1 MRQNYRDRALVVRHY
16 DYGEADRIVVLLTRD
31 HGVVRA
37 VAKGVRKNKSRFG
50 GRLAPFVVVD
60 VQLYVG
66 RGSLASLTSAETIR
80 SYNQLIV
87 DSYAKYTAACAVL
100 DVAEKFTIGDDA
112 SLCDAAADAIE
123 DIAHSWPVGAHSS
136 LAAATASCVRDGRQ
150 GSDGLPTLRVD
161 KFVVQAL
168 ANEGW
173 EPQLFSCAACGE
185 PGPHHAF
192 SPSAG
197 GAVCSACRPPGAL
210 SVPEGSLRMA
220 WWLMHDCDQSVRDAW
235 NTSGGSSEFWRIADS
250 CHDVVVRYVH
260 WHLGMKVRSIELME
274 G

>member
-16 DYGEADRIVVLLTRD
+16 DFSEADRIVVLLTRE

-37 VAKGVRKNKSRFG
+37 VAKGVRKNKSRFS

-66 RGSLASLTSAETIR
+66 RGSLATLTSAETVR

-100 DVAEKFTIGDDA
+100 DVAEKLTVGEEA
-112 SLCDAAADAIE
+112 TLCDDAAAAIR
-123 DIAHSWPVGAHSS
+123 DIAHSWPVDS
-136 LAAATASCVRDGRQ
+136 AAQGEDSRVRAE
-150 GSDGLPTLRVD
+150 GLPTLRVD
-161 KFVVQAL
+161 KFVLRAL
-168 ANEGW
+168 AAEGW
-173 EPQLFSCAACGE
+173 EPQLFSCAGCGQ

-192 SPSAG
+192 SASIG
-197 GAVCSACRPPGAL
+197 GAVCGACRPPGAL
-210 SVPEGSLRMA
+210 TVPEESLRLA
-220 WWLMHDCDQSVRDAW
+220 WWLAHDRDAAVRNAW
-235 NTSGGSSEFWRIADS
+235 MSSGDSPEFRRIADG
-250 CHDVVVRYVH
+250 CHDLVVEHVQ
-260 WHLGMKVRSIELME
+260 WHLGMKLRTVELME